1 MVVYFCRPSYWHY
14 WTFMRALITGATGF
28 IGSHLAEQ
36 LHAKGYDLKVL
47 TRPTSDTKY
56 IRHLP
61 VEYVGGTLSN
71 AESLKDAVSGVDYI
85 YHVAGVVASKNREGF
100 FQGNQ
105 IATRNLLEATRQYN
119 PELHRFVHV
128 SSQAAVGP
136 ATGPES
142 PVDET
147 AAPHPITTYGE
158 SKAAAEQEVFQRMD
172 QLPLTIVR
180 PPAVYGP
187 RDIGVFSFFKTMAQ
201 MRFAPLIGFGA
212 KLVSLVHVEDLVRG
226 FIQAGESPR
235 AQSEAYF
242 ISSEELYTWE
252 QVGKITAE
260 ILGHRRV
267 RFLRVPH
274 AIIFAAAGLSGFVG
288 RFSAK
293 PPILDFEKGRDIT
306 QAYWICSV
314 EKAKEHFGYRQLVSV
329 EQGVRQ
335 TVEWYR
341 REGWL

>member
-1 MVVYFCRPSYWHY
+1 
-14 WTFMRALITGATGF
+14 MRALITGGTGF

-36 LHAKGYDLKVL
+36 LHAKGYELKVL

-56 IRHLP
+56 IKHLP
-61 VEYVGGTLSN
+61 VEYVGGSLSDT
-71 AESLKDAVSGVDYI
+71 ESLQEAVSGVDYI

-105 IATRNLLEATRQYN
+105 IATRNLLEATRQFN
-119 PELHRFVHV
+119 PSLRRFIHV

-136 ATGPES
+136 ASGPEH
-142 PVDET
+142 PADET
-147 AAPHPITTYGE
+147 MPLKPITTYGE

-172 QLPLTIVR
+172 RMPLTIVR

-187 RDIGVFSFFKTMAQ
+187 RDVGVLSFFQTMSR
-201 MRFAPLIGFGA
+201 MRFAPLIGFGK

-235 AQSEAYF
+235 AEGEAYF

-252 QVGKITAE
+252 HVGKVTAS
-260 ILGHRRV
+260 ILGHSRARYV
-267 RFLRVPH
+267 RVPH
-274 AIIFAAAGLSGFVG
+274 GIIFAVAGISGWLG

-293 PPILDFEKGRDIT
+293 PPILDYEKGRDIT

-314 EKAKEHFGYRQLVSV
+314 EKAREHFGYRQLVSI
-329 EQGVRQ
+329 EEGVAK
-335 TVEWYR
+335 TIDWYR
-341 REGWL
+341 QQGWL